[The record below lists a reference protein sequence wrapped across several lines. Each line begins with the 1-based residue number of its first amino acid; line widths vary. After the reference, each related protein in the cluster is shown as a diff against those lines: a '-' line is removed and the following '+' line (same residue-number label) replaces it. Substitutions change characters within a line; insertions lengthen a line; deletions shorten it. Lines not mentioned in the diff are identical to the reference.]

1 VVQVI
6 ENVDCDNAPKKRV
19 LRDLAVALAEGDPDG
34 IIVELADDVIWDVV
48 GLDEIHGVTESRC

>member
-1 VVQVI
+1 LVQVI

-34 IIVELADDVIWDVV
+34 IVVELAAMSSGMWLVS
-48 GLDEIHGVTESRC
+48 TRFMA